1 MAFGHPHDL
10 LVAADR
16 GGAHPG
22 ALASLV
28 AVGGFVCLF
37 AWVAWRFGPTLMRF
51 CGIASWWAGWACG
64 SQGGYGYMVF
74 LLILGT
80 ARLERGDDLVP
91 RAARLLAVTTLPA
104 HLQPRVRRADP
115 RRGAQLHPLPGPLS
129 AQRT

>member
-1 MAFGHPHDL
+1 MAFSHPHDL

-16 GGAHPG
+16 GGPSPG

-37 AWVAWRFGPTLMRF
+37 AWVAWRFGPTLLRF

-64 SQGGYGYMVF
+64 SQGGYGYMAL

-80 ARLERGDDLVP
+80 AVWSAGTVWYH
-91 RAARLLAVTTLPA
+91 A
-104 HLQPRVRRADP
+104 
-115 RRGAQLHPLPGPLS
+115 RRGYWPSRLS
-129 AQRT
+129 QRIFSRATDTQTPDPERNSRYRAR